1 MYRTFVLGFLF
12 IFFGCYSK
20 KNIELVNYEKIV
32 SHRNKGLA
40 YLEEENFTEAEKEF
54 KELTF
59 LAPQDPLGYANL
71 GLTYLKS
78 DGQINKSEQWLKKA
92 LELNQK
98 DPEIRILLILYY
110 ELNSQDSLAFN
121 ILKESINYSPN
132 HIKTLYK
139 LTEYY
144 LKRND
149 INSKQI
155 AQIYLKKIVELIPAN
170 ISAQLKLIEILLNEN
185 KISEAT
191 RGLNK
196 ISQIFPKLPENSV
209 EMLENSIRFLNMEDL
224 DQAKTYVMIF
234 ENLIRPTS
242 FYKSSLIEL
251 KGNVGPVSGSPILRF
266 TKIEPVKKYKKA
278 KDYALSKN
286 KIGLFSSSIS
296 FLFIMSLL
304 LFNGYGFI
312 DQLITSDIL
321 KSLLPFNIHSGFAQ
335 SGLFFLIL
343 FILNSIISIPFSY
356 YNTFVIEEKFGFN
369 RTTKST
375 FFLDILKSFLLSILI
390 GGALLFLALYLYDNL
405 NDGFWLWLWIG
416 LSFLII
422 FINMFYADLIVP
434 IFNKLKPL
442 DDGEL
447 RQKIEKYS
455 KEVGYLLKNIY
466 VIDGSKRSTKANA
479 FFSGLGPRKTIA
491 LYDTLIE
498 KHTEDELVAV
508 LAHEVGHFKK
518 KHIFSGLI
526 MSIIQIGVM
535 TFFFELCLKLPEISL
550 ALGGSEASFHLGL
563 IGFSIIFSPISM
575 LSGILMNYISRKN
588 EFEADAYAK
597 ETFNGEDLSLALK
610 KLSVDSLSN
619 IYPHPLYVFFHYS
632 HPPLI
637 QRLRALN

>member
-1 MYRTFVLGFLF
+1 MTTLFWFFIIISLVVLNYLF
-12 IFFGCYSK
+12 S
-20 KNIELVNYEKIV
+20 
-32 SHRNKGLA
+32 
-40 YLEEENFTEAEKEF
+40 
-54 KELTF
+54 
-59 LAPQDPLGYANL
+59 
-71 GLTYLKS
+71 
-78 DGQINKSEQWLKKA
+78 
-92 LELNQK
+92 
-98 DPEIRILLILYY
+98 
-110 ELNSQDSLAFN
+110 N
-121 ILKESINYSPN
+121 ILDYVNHSNWKDEIPN
-132 HIKTLYK
+132 
-139 LTEYY
+139 
-144 LKRND
+144 
-149 INSKQI
+149 
-155 AQIYLKKIVELIPAN
+155 
-170 ISAQLKLIEILLNEN
+170 
-185 KISEAT
+185 
-191 RGLNK
+191 
-196 ISQIFPKLPENSV
+196 
-209 EMLENSIRFLNMEDL
+209 
-224 DQAKTYVMIF
+224 
-234 ENLIRPTS
+234 
-242 FYKSSLIEL
+242 EL
-251 KGNVGPVSGSPILRF
+251 KDFYN
-266 TKIEPVKKYKKA
+266 KQKYKKA

-296 FLFIMSLL
+296 FLFIMTLL
-304 LFNGYGFI
+304 VFNGYGFI
-312 DQLITSDIL
+312 DQLVNSDIL
-321 KSLLPFNIHSGFAQ
+321 KSFFLFDLNSSFAQ

-356 YNTFVIEEKFGFN
+356 YNTFIIEEKFGFN
-369 RTTKST
+369 KTTKST
-375 FFLDILKSFLLSILI
+375 FFLDILKSIFLSVFI

-416 LSFLII
+416 LSFLMIL
-422 FINMFYADLIVP
+422 INMFYADLIVP

-455 KEVGYLLKNIY
+455 KEVGYLLNNIY

-498 KHTEDELVAV
+498 KHTENELIAV

-526 MSIIQIGVM
+526 MSIIQIGIM

-550 ALGGSEASFHLGL
+550 ALGGSDASFHLGL

>member
-1 MYRTFVLGFLF
+1 MATQLWFF
-12 IFFGCYSK
+12 I
-20 KNIELVNYEKIV
+20 IV
-32 SHRNKGLA
+32 SLVVFNYLFSNILDYVNHRN
-40 YLEEENFTEAEKEF
+40 
-54 KELTF
+54 
-59 LAPQDPLGYANL
+59 
-71 GLTYLKS
+71 
-78 DGQINKSEQWLKKA
+78 W
-92 LELNQK
+92 K
-98 DPEIRILLILYY
+98 DEI
-110 ELNSQDSLAFN
+110 
-121 ILKESINYSPN
+121 PN
-132 HIKTLYK
+132 
-139 LTEYY
+139 
-144 LKRND
+144 
-149 INSKQI
+149 
-155 AQIYLKKIVELIPAN
+155 
-170 ISAQLKLIEILLNEN
+170 
-185 KISEAT
+185 
-191 RGLNK
+191 
-196 ISQIFPKLPENSV
+196 
-209 EMLENSIRFLNMEDL
+209 
-224 DQAKTYVMIF
+224 
-234 ENLIRPTS
+234 
-242 FYKSSLIEL
+242 EL
-251 KGNVGPVSGSPILRF
+251 KDFYN
-266 TKIEPVKKYKKA
+266 EEKYKIA
-278 KDYALSKN
+278 KNYAISKN
-286 KIGLFSSSIS
+286 KIGLFSSSVS
-296 FLFIMSLL
+296 FLFIISLL
-304 LFNGYGFI
+304 IFNGYGFI
-312 DQLITSDIL
+312 DQLVSSDIL
-321 KSLLPFNIHSGFAQ
+321 KSFLPFDINSSFAQ

-356 YNTFVIEEKFGFN
+356 YNTFIIEEKFGFN
-369 RTTKST
+369 KTTNST
-375 FFLDILKSFLLSILI
+375 FFLDILKSSLLSIFI

-416 LSFLII
+416 LSFLMI
-422 FINMFYADLIVP
+422 FRNMFYADLIVP

-563 IGFSIIFSPISM
+563 IGFSIVFSPISM

-637 QRLRALN
+637 ERLRALN

>member
-1 MYRTFVLGFLF
+1 MATQLWFFIIISLVVFNYLF
-12 IFFGCYSK
+12 S
-20 KNIELVNYEKIV
+20 NILDYVN
-32 SHRNKGLA
+32 HRN
-40 YLEEENFTEAEKEF
+40 
-54 KELTF
+54 
-59 LAPQDPLGYANL
+59 
-71 GLTYLKS
+71 
-78 DGQINKSEQWLKKA
+78 W
-92 LELNQK
+92 K
-98 DPEIRILLILYY
+98 DEI
-110 ELNSQDSLAFN
+110 
-121 ILKESINYSPN
+121 PN
-132 HIKTLYK
+132 
-139 LTEYY
+139 
-144 LKRND
+144 
-149 INSKQI
+149 
-155 AQIYLKKIVELIPAN
+155 
-170 ISAQLKLIEILLNEN
+170 
-185 KISEAT
+185 
-191 RGLNK
+191 
-196 ISQIFPKLPENSV
+196 
-209 EMLENSIRFLNMEDL
+209 
-224 DQAKTYVMIF
+224 
-234 ENLIRPTS
+234 
-242 FYKSSLIEL
+242 EL
-251 KGNVGPVSGSPILRF
+251 KDFYN
-266 TKIEPVKKYKKA
+266 EEKYKIA
-278 KDYALSKN
+278 KNYALSKN

-312 DQLITSDIL
+312 DKLVSSDIL
-321 KSLLPFNIHSGFAQ
+321 KSFLPFNLNSSFAQ
-335 SGLFFLIL
+335 SGSFFLIL

-356 YNTFVIEEKFGFN
+356 YNTFIIEEKFGFN
-369 RTTKST
+369 KTTKST
-375 FFLDILKSFLLSILI
+375 FFLDILKSSLLSIFI

-416 LSFLII
+416 LSFLMI

-535 TFFFELCLKLPEISL
+535 TFFFELCLKLPQISL

-563 IGFSIIFSPISM
+563 IGFSIVFSPISM

-637 QRLRALN
+637 ERLRALN

>member
-1 MYRTFVLGFLF
+1 MATQLWFFIIISLVVFNYLF
-12 IFFGCYSK
+12 SIILDY
-20 KNIELVNYEKIV
+20 VN
-32 SHRNKGLA
+32 HRN
-40 YLEEENFTEAEKEF
+40 
-54 KELTF
+54 
-59 LAPQDPLGYANL
+59 
-71 GLTYLKS
+71 
-78 DGQINKSEQWLKKA
+78 W
-92 LELNQK
+92 K
-98 DPEIRILLILYY
+98 DEI
-110 ELNSQDSLAFN
+110 
-121 ILKESINYSPN
+121 PN
-132 HIKTLYK
+132 
-139 LTEYY
+139 
-144 LKRND
+144 
-149 INSKQI
+149 
-155 AQIYLKKIVELIPAN
+155 
-170 ISAQLKLIEILLNEN
+170 
-185 KISEAT
+185 
-191 RGLNK
+191 
-196 ISQIFPKLPENSV
+196 
-209 EMLENSIRFLNMEDL
+209 
-224 DQAKTYVMIF
+224 
-234 ENLIRPTS
+234 
-242 FYKSSLIEL
+242 EL
-251 KGNVGPVSGSPILRF
+251 KDFYN
-266 TKIEPVKKYKKA
+266 EEKYKTA
-278 KDYALSKN
+278 KSYALSKN

-296 FLFIMSLL
+296 FLFIMTLL
-304 LFNGYGFI
+304 VFNGYGFI
-312 DQLITSDIL
+312 DQLVKMDIL
-321 KSLLPFNIHSGFAQ
+321 KSFFLFDLNSSFAQ

-356 YNTFVIEEKFGFN
+356 YNTFIIEEKFGFN
-369 RTTKST
+369 KTTKST
-375 FFLDILKSFLLSILI
+375 FFLDILKSSLLSIFI

-416 LSFLII
+416 LSFLMIL
-422 FINMFYADLIVP
+422 INMFYADLIVP

-447 RQKIEKYS
+447 RQKIEEYS

-526 MSIIQIGVM
+526 MSIIQIGIM

-550 ALGGSEASFHLGL
+550 ALGVSDASFHLGL